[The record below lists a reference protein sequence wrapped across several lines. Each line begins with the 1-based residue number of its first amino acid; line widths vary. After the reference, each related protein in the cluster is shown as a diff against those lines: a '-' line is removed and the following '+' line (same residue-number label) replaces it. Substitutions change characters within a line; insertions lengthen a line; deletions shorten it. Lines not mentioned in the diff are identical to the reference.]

1 MIITLNMDTDKDR
14 DTCKKVLELV
24 LGCGCT
30 VDLEVVG
37 RPGAVKRLYKGVTD
51 VWPTEDAEFK
61 KRVNNEPTDEPTDEQ
76 PKKRRGRPPK
86 VKKDIYTL
94 AREKT
99 AGRNS

>member
-1 MIITLNMDTDKDR
+1 MIITLNMDTEKDR
-14 DTCKKVLELV
+14 DTCKKVLQLV
-24 LGCGCT
+24 LGFGGT

-37 RPGAVKRLYKGVTD
+37 RPMAVKRVYKD
-51 VWPTEDAEFK
+51 ILPTETDDMKA
-61 KRVNNEPTDEPTDEQ
+61 VNNEPTNEQ

-99 AGRNS
+99 AGRNA

>member
-24 LGCGCT
+24 LGFGGT
-30 VDLEVVG
+30 VDLEIVG
-37 RPGAVKRLYKGVTD
+37 QPRPVKRLYKD
-51 VWPTEDAEFK
+51 VKGIWPTETDDLKA
-61 KRVNNEPTDEPTDEQ
+61 VNKEPTNEQ

-99 AGRNS
+99 AGRNA

>member
-24 LGCGCT
+24 LGFGGT

-37 RPGAVKRLYKGVTD
+37 QPRAVKRLYKGVTD

-61 KRVNNEPTDEPTDEQ
+61 KRVNNEPTDGQ

-99 AGRNS
+99 AGRNA

>member
-14 DTCKKVLELV
+14 EVCKKVLSLV
-24 LGCGCT
+24 LGFGGT

-37 RPGAVKRLYKGVTD
+37 QPRAVKHLYKGVTD
-51 VWPTEDAEFK
+51 IWPTEDAEFK
-61 KRVNNEPTDEPTDEQ
+61 KHVNNEPTNEQ

-99 AGRNS
+99 AGRNA

>member
-1 MIITLNMDTDKDR
+1 MIVTLNMDTEKDR

-24 LGCGCT
+24 LGCGCS

-37 RPGAVKRLYKGVTD
+37 QPGPVKSLYWDVETD
-51 VWPTEDAEFK
+51 AMK
-61 KRVNNEPTDEPTDEQ
+61 SVNNEPTRKRRGRPPKNEQ

-86 VKKDIYTL
+86 IKKDVYTL

-99 AGRNS
+99 ARRNA